1 MLIIINRFIQRTKT
15 ITLLHNCRPSRKIY
29 STIGG
34 QDGFPFPH
42 IERHE
47 DKLQELLMK
56 SRIREKND
64 STYLYNAKEYLELN
78 LHQSKIKSIY
88 MKKALAV
95 FLTNTKDYYFVQDDD
110 RNHSVFV
117 EKWNLMVHELSDDME
132 IDQKFWENLK
142 IELKNI
148 RYYK

>member
-1 MLIIINRFIQRTKT
+1 MLIIINRLIQRTT
-15 ITLLHNCRPSRKIY
+15 TATLLHSRSPISRKIY

-78 LHQSKIKSIY
+78 LHQSTIKSIY

-95 FLTNTKDYYFVQDDD
+95 FLTNTKVLIIYFFDG
-110 RNHSVFV
+110 RSP
-117 EKWNLMVHELSDDME
+117 S
-132 IDQKFWENLK
+132 
-142 IELKNI
+142 
-148 RYYK
+148 

>member
-1 MLIIINRFIQRTKT
+1 MLIIINRLIQRTAT
-15 ITLLHNCRPSRKIY
+15 ATLLHSRSPISRKIY

-78 LHQSKIKSIY
+78 LHQSTIKSIY

-95 FLTNTKDYYFVQDDD
+95 FLTNTKVLIIYFFDGRSPSRHKQSFIIWQVP
-110 RNHSVFV
+110 
-117 EKWNLMVHELSDDME
+117 
-132 IDQKFWENLK
+132 
-142 IELKNI
+142 
-148 RYYK
+148 

>member
-1 MLIIINRFIQRTKT
+1 MLIIINRLIQRTT
-15 ITLLHNCRPSRKIY
+15 TTLLHSRPISRKIY

-34 QDGFPFPH
+34 QDGFPFTH

-64 STYLYNAKEYLELN
+64 STNLYNAKEHLELN
-78 LHQSKIKSIY
+78 QSPIKSIY

-117 EKWNLMVHELSDDME
+117 ENWNLTVHKLSDNME
-132 IDQKFWENLK
+132 IDENVWKKLK